1 MNDSNIALLL
11 SLLLNHCLPYISASQ
26 TPDEPHASLLQR
38 LLNDSNSARLLSL
51 HLKRC
56 LRWQFTSYFAIRA
69 ESTIDMNLVSS
80 ESVREVSTTG
90 ALVPMTMAASSALA
104 SWASVL

>member
-1 MNDSNIALLL
+1 MFEEPFFDSQALFEVSYRRVRQRLDDSNIARLLL
-11 SLLLNHCLPYISASQ
+11 LRLKLCPADITAPQ
-26 TPDEPHASLLQR
+26 TPLL
-38 LLNDSNSARLLSL
+38 
-51 HLKRC
+51 C
-56 LRWQFTSYFAIRA
+56 QFTSYFAIRA
-69 ESTIDMNLVSS
+69 ESTMDMNLVSS

>member
-1 MNDSNIALLL
+1 MLPINGLTIPTSPCFYHCSSNI
-11 SLLLNHCLPYISASQ
+11 SCPICRQ
-26 TPDEPHASLLQR
+26 
-38 LLNDSNSARLLSL
+38 
-51 HLKRC
+51 LKHQSDFV
-56 LRWQFTSYFAIRA
+56 LRFSSGKIIRTAGYFAISA
-69 ESTIDMNLVSS
+69 ESTMDMNLVSS